1 MNNVISVYID
11 NSDSVILF
19 WFILNINEGYIWN
32 YVIMVHVLQIVQI
45 SFEVIFILNKIVS
58 VNLTNRTA

>member
-1 MNNVISVYID
+1 MVH
-11 NSDSVILF
+11 
-19 WFILNINEGYIWN
+19 
-32 YVIMVHVLQIVQI
+32 VHVLQIVQN

>member
-1 MNNVISVYID
+1 
-11 NSDSVILF
+11 
-19 WFILNINEGYIWN
+19 
-32 YVIMVHVLQIVQI
+32 MVHVLQIVQN